1 MTSSPRTA
9 EELSVGSHRREPG
22 EPRGVRIANVL
33 FDDRF
38 GGPPKR
44 VVLVARRLERDG
56 IQTLLYV
63 PDGNGNVVE
72 LARAAGVDTRRVRFQ
87 RMPKPRGVWSIV
99 RWLCGLTR
107 DIASFISSFRDE
119 TPALVHVNGAFF
131 VAPAVAAKILR
142 LPLVWHLND
151 TSVGWPI
158 APLLGVVVRMLA
170 DRVVVAAEAV
180 ARHYG
185 VAGSEHHVVYAPVQV
200 EQFES
205 LPTARR
211 EAPASAMRL
220 GLVANWNPTKG
231 IEHFVRACALLRQT
245 SGTRLEVVFA
255 GARLTTQADYCREI
269 DDLIDALGLRTSVS
283 DLGFASDI
291 ATVMSAID
299 VLVLSSTAE
308 ACPMVVLEAMAA
320 GVPVVAAD
328 VGGVRELLRPGTADE
343 AGLVVPPRD
352 PSAIAWAVQR
362 IFDAPDMARRLVQN
376 GCRAARER
384 FGLESCAVKHRDIYL
399 TLLRDHR
406 RRHAWRRQGQW
417 HTS

>member
-1 MTSSPRTA
+1 MTSSPRMA
-9 EELSVGSHRREPG
+9 EELPLVSHCREPG
-22 EPRGVRIANVL
+22 ESRSVRIANVL

-56 IQTLLYV
+56 IQTVLYV

-87 RMPKPRGVWSIV
+87 RMPKPRHLRGIV
-99 RWLCGLTR
+99 RWLCGLPG
-107 DIASFISSFRDE
+107 DIARFIAVFRDE
-119 TPALVHVNGAFF
+119 APALVHVNGAFF

-151 TSVGWPI
+151 TSVGWPV
-158 APLLGVVVRMLA
+158 ALLLGVVVRMLA

-180 ARHYG
+180 ASHYG
-185 VAGSEHHVVYAPVQV
+185 VAGAEHHVVYAPVQV
-200 EQFES
+200 EQFEN
-205 LPTARR
+205 LPTARG

-231 IEHFVRACALLRQT
+231 IEHFVRACALLRRT
-245 SGTRLEVVFA
+245 CGTRLEMVFA
-255 GARLTTQADYCREI
+255 GARLTTQADYGREI
-269 DDLIDALGLRTSVS
+269 DDLIDALGLRPSVR
-283 DLGFASDI
+283 DLGFVSDI
-291 ATVMSAID
+291 PTVMSEID

-320 GVPVVAAD
+320 GVPVVATD

-362 IFDAPDMARRLVQN
+362 VFDAPGVARRLAQN
-376 GCRAARER
+376 GYRAARER
-384 FGLESCAVKHRDIYL
+384 FGLESCAVKHRDIYV

-406 RRHAWRRQGQW
+406 RRHAWRRHGQW
-417 HTS
+417 HAS